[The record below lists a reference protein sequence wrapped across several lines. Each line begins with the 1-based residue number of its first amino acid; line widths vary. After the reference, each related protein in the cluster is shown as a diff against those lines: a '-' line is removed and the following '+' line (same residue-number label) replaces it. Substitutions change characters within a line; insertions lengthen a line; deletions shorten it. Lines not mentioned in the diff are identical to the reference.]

1 MTTPRIIDLI
11 ERLDAAPDVETLRTL
26 LLDALA
32 DLGLPHVAYCNL
44 SEFQKT
50 GDLAALQKI
59 MTFPSDWT
67 TYYRA
72 RRYEDIDPVF
82 HAARF
87 RRRPFRWLELTA
99 PRDTSSA
106 GQTFSARQ
114 RGMIAEAA
122 AVGMAHGLTVP
133 LFGPDGEHAI
143 LSVASPDRLEDC
155 PLRPAS
161 LAAIATQFHMIHQDL
176 LDGAK
181 AVEPDPVSLYPR
193 EREVLTW
200 CARGKT
206 SWEIG
211 RILNLAER
219 TVDHYVE
226 AAMTKLHT
234 SSRVTA
240 VLKATRHGL
249 ITP

>member
-1 MTTPRIIDLI
+1 MTVPRIIDLV
-11 ERLDAAPDVETLRTL
+11 ERLDAAPDAETLRTL
-26 LLDALA
+26 LLDALTE
-32 DLGLPHVAYCNL
+32 LGLPHVAYCNL

-59 MTFPSDWT
+59 MTFPTDWT

-72 RRYEDIDPVF
+72 RGYEDIDPVF

-87 RRRPFRWLELTA
+87 RRRPFRWLELTNQPQTGN
-99 PRDTSSA
+99 PR
-106 GQTFSARQ
+106 QTFTARQ

-122 AVGMAHGLTVP
+122 TVGMAHGLTVP
-133 LFGPDGEHAI
+133 LFGPEGEHAI

-155 PLRPAS
+155 PLQPSA

-176 LDGAK
+176 SDDPQ
-181 AVEPDPVSLYPR
+181 AVEPEPVSLYPR
-193 EREVLTW
+193 EREVLMW

-226 AAMTKLHT
+226 GAMAKLHT
-234 SSRVTA
+234 PNRVAA
-240 VLKATRHGL
+240 VLKAARHGL
-249 ITP
+249 IAP

>member
-1 MTTPRIIDLI
+1 MSTPRIIDLV
-11 ERLDAAPDVETLRTL
+11 ERLDAAPDAETLRTL

-59 MTFPSDWT
+59 MTFPTDWT

-72 RRYEDIDPVF
+72 RGYEDIDPVF

-87 RRRPFRWLELTA
+87 RRRPFRWLELTT
-99 PRDTSSA
+99 PRGS
-106 GQTFSARQ
+106 FNARQ
-114 RGMIAEAA
+114 RGMINEAA

-155 PLRPAS
+155 PLQPAS

-176 LDGAK
+176 SDTPE
-181 AVEPDPVSLYPR
+181 AVEPEPVSLYPR
-193 EREVLTW
+193 EREVLMW

-226 AAMTKLHT
+226 GAMAKLHT
-234 SSRVTA
+234 PNRVAA
-240 VLKATRHGL
+240 VLKAARHGL
-249 ITP
+249 IAP

>member
-1 MTTPRIIDLI
+1 MSTPRIIDLV
-11 ERLDAAPDVETLRTL
+11 ERLDAAPDAETLRTL
-26 LLDALA
+26 LRDALA
-32 DLGLPHVAYCNL
+32 ELGLPHVAYCNL

-50 GDLAALQKI
+50 GDIAALQKI

-87 RRRPFRWLELTA
+87 RRRPFRWLELTT
-99 PRDTSSA
+99 PRE
-106 GQTFSARQ
+106 TFNARQ
-114 RGMIAEAA
+114 RGMIGEAA
-122 AVGMAHGLTVP
+122 SVGMAHGLTVP
-133 LFGPDGEHAI
+133 LFGPNGEHAI
-143 LSVASPDRLEDC
+143 LSVASPDQLEDC
-155 PLRPAS
+155 PLTAAA
-161 LAAIATQFHMIHQDL
+161 LAAVATQFHMIHQDL
-176 LDGAK
+176 VEGAK
-181 AVEPDPVSLYPR
+181 TVEPDPVSLYPR

-234 SSRVTA
+234 PNRVAA